1 MQLNAVLFVA
11 FVLILALLPEDSVG
25 LRGNSLLG
33 KRFRFK
39 SKNYPTHYIRHR
51 SYELWLDS
59 YENNDAYQL
68 HVEYDI
74 VPGLSGVGISFR
86 SKNFPNYY
94 IRHNKGLGFL
104 HCYQNDQQYKEEASW
119 IPREGLADPRGV
131 SFESVRLPGLYL
143 RHYGYRLRVDR
154 IIGQALYRNDATWY
168 PVLTKNLTVTGE
180 WSLVYGNDNAA
191 ANSEVSITV
200 EEGVTVGT
208 TSTTSVTTQNSWT
221 TSIEA
226 EASGRFF
233 GFGFSLRTMFSRSG
247 SRTVQRTSSNSWT
260 KIKKV
265 TIGYKFNLTKGVPF
279 YLWQYCVY
287 ATTADNSYIT
297 SKTDI
302 FKETTTNQPPAQ
314 LK

>member
-1 MQLNAVLFVA
+1 MNHTAVTFLVILLFALV
-11 FVLILALLPEDSVG
+11 LLPG
-25 LRGNSLLG
+25 GNCQKYNNLLG
-33 KRFRFK
+33 KRIRFQ
-39 SKNYPTHYIRHR
+39 SHNFPHHYIRHR
-51 SYELWLDS
+51 SYELWIDP
-59 YENNDAYQL
+59 YQNNEDYKL

-94 IRHNKGLGFL
+94 IRHHKYLGFI
-104 HCYQNDQQYKEEASW
+104 HCYQNNQQYKEEASW
-119 IPREGLADPRGV
+119 IPREGLADPRKV
-131 SFESVRLPGLYL
+131 SFESVRLPGVYL
-143 RHYGYRLRVDR
+143 RHQGYRLKVHR
-154 IIGQALYRNDATWY
+154 ITGQDLYRKDATWY
-168 PVLTKNLTVTGE
+168 PVLIKNVGITGE

-191 ANSEVSITV
+191 ADSEVSITV

-208 TSTTSVTTQNSWT
+208 MSTTSVTTQNSWAA
-221 TSIEA
+221 SVEA
-226 EASGRFF
+226 EASGKFF
-233 GFGFSLRTMFSRSG
+233 GIGVSLKTMFSTSG

-265 TIGYKFNLTKGVPF
+265 TIGYKFNLTKGAPF
-279 YLWQYCVY
+279 YLWQYCVH

-314 LK
+314 LN